1 MTTLA
6 TFTTLYKDLALAG
19 VTSLDYPPL
28 SLESAHMPA
37 KWVDTVGIDEAPL
50 RTKGVGGERTLR
62 CRMMVVVCAMGQD
75 TQEGRW
81 TDAQAMVDTVNAGI
95 KSVAEDNTS
104 WVVNLTPINDGTYLA
119 VIAEIQQSE
128 WSI

>member
-6 TFTTLYKDLALAG
+6 TFADLYRDLALTG

-28 SLESAHMPA
+28 DLATANMPA
-37 KWVDTVGIDEAPL
+37 KWVDTIGVDEGQL
-50 RTKGVGGERTLR
+50 RAKGVGGERTLR
-62 CRMMVVVCAMGQD
+62 CRMIVVVGAMGQN
-75 TQEGRW
+75 TQAQRW
-81 TDAQAMVDTVNAGI
+81 SDAQTMVDTVNAGI
-95 KSVAEDNTS
+95 KTVAEDTTS
-104 WVVNLTPINDGTYLA
+104 WVINLAPINDGAYLA